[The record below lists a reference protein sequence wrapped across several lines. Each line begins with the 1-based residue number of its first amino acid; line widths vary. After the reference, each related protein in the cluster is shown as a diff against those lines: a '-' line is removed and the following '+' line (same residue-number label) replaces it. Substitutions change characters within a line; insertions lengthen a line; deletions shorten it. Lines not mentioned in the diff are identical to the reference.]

1 MCYYLLAVIY
11 IIAFIFIII
20 DVNKN
25 LFINNEF

>member
-25 LFINNEF
+25 LFINNGF